1 MKKGEQSKMKK
12 RIISL
17 LLSVFVLIGVLNY
30 PAPEVQAAGGYSI
43 RINYQTNTVNVY
55 YNGEPYKC
63 FLCSTGTWTPHSGTY
78 NLGTKYRWAM
88 LKGGVWG
95 QYCAVIT
102 GNIWFHSVPYFSKD
116 PSDLEY
122 EEYDKL
128 GTACSA
134 GCVRMAVR
142 DVKWVYDNIPA
153 GTPITFYASSDP
165 GPFGKPS
172 GIKLADT
179 FGSYKHWDPTDPNSS
194 NPWNQSNQ
202 YMKAAFDSD
211 EYLKYNPELEESIGD
226 DTPALKVHWLTKGI
240 PSGYIQRIGRV

>member
-102 GNIWFHSVPYFSKD
+102 GNIWFHSVPYFSSEPPARPD
-116 PSDLEY
+116 VSEWQYAMLNGYTITSLQELRLHFTQARIRDL
-122 EEYDKL
+122 
-128 GTACSA
+128 S
-134 GCVRMAVR
+134 
-142 DVKWVYDNIPA
+142 
-153 GTPITFYASSDP
+153 
-165 GPFGKPS
+165 
-172 GIKLADT
+172 
-179 FGSYKHWDPTDPNSS
+179 
-194 NPWNQSNQ
+194 
-202 YMKAAFDSD
+202 
-211 EYLKYNPELEESIGD
+211 ESLR
-226 DTPALKVHWLTKGI
+226 A
-240 PSGYIQRIGRV
+240 